1 MQGKIFNP
9 RTKRW
14 IKRDGKIGKE
24 LITLTSQDKLYFYSK
39 SALVVAGNGTN
50 EIVAN
55 NELYNSLSTTFR
67 QVLSNFHVCPFK
79 YHGYTYNSIE
89 HVFQAMKIGL
99 ADKDEAFKFTIES
112 GHAIGLGN
120 GAMAQKNRKLIKL
133 DDNALKLW
141 HTMKHTIMKD
151 AALEKY
157 KTCQESAK
165 ILKATLGAELW
176 HIVSRKKPERFHH
189 LEEIR
194 KLL

>member
-9 RTKRW
+9 KTKRW
-14 IKRDGKIGKE
+14 VKRDGKIGKE
-24 LITLTSQDKLYFYSK
+24 LIALTSKDKLYFYSK
-39 SALVVAGNGTN
+39 SALVPAGKGTN
-50 EIVAN
+50 EIAN
-55 NELYNSLSTTFR
+55 EYELYDSLGTTFR

-79 YHGYTYNSIE
+79 YQGYTYNSIE
-89 HVFQAMKIGL
+89 HVFQAMKIAL
-99 ADKDEAFKFTIES
+99 ADKEEAFKFTVES
-112 GHAIGLGN
+112 GHDIGLGD
-120 GAMAQKNRKLIKL
+120 GAMAQKNRKLVKL
-133 DDNALKLW
+133 DDSVLNLW
-141 HTMKHTIMKD
+141 HTIKHGVMRD

-176 HIVSRKKPERFHH
+176 HVVSRKKPERFHH